1 MLGPTLLQPG
11 IGWMLDQQWAGQ
23 TLDGVRVYTT
33 GNYQTA
39 FLLVVGWCVL
49 SSVLVSLTRDTH
61 NRQTA

>member
-11 IGWMLDQQWAGQ
+11 IGWVLDRVWSGQ
-23 TLDGVRVYTT
+23 ALNGVRVYTT

-49 SSVLVSLTRDTH
+49 ASVLISFTRDTGC
-61 NRQTA
+61 RQTV